1 MPPPQ
6 KRELRIPLPSSRQP
20 CERARRCSVVVSLT
34 QRKWIHNTGPFLAVK
49 DPAVGD
55 LAPFRAR
62 SGLSMDSE
70 VAAVHNR
77 GPRFASIGNTAMRVT
92 IHDVAEDAGVSAMT
106 VSRVINDSPRVST
119 ETRRRVQAS
128 VAKLGYVPNRLAR
141 SLIQR
146 KTGAFGVIVPDVA
159 NPFFTLI

>member
-1 MPPPQ
+1 
-6 KRELRIPLPSSRQP
+6 
-20 CERARRCSVVVSLT
+20 
-34 QRKWIHNTGPFLAVK
+34 
-49 DPAVGD
+49 
-55 LAPFRAR
+55 
-62 SGLSMDSE
+62 MDSE
-70 VAAVHNR
+70 AAAVHNR
-77 GPRFASIGNTAMRVT
+77 GPRFASIDNTAMRVT

-106 VSRVINDSPRVST
+106 VSRVINDSPRVSA

-159 NPFFTLI
+159 NPFFTLIVRGIERVAWRGEKIPRAELMVVEGGSHTTPIEKPELVGGTVLDFLERRVRTAKPRKRERSKS

>member
-1 MPPPQ
+1 
-6 KRELRIPLPSSRQP
+6 
-20 CERARRCSVVVSLT
+20 
-34 QRKWIHNTGPFLAVK
+34 
-49 DPAVGD
+49 
-55 LAPFRAR
+55 
-62 SGLSMDSE
+62 
-70 VAAVHNR
+70 
-77 GPRFASIGNTAMRVT
+77 MRVT

-159 NPFFTLI
+159 NPFFTLIVRGISSSNT